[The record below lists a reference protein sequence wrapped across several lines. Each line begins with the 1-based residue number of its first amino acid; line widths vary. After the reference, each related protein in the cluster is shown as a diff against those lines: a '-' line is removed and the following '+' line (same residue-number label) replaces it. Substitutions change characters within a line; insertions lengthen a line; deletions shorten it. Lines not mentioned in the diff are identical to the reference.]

1 MPSFT
6 THVSNLQAVGPVVE
20 QLQIAVGSAAE
31 ATLRK
36 AGAIIPNPVLTT
48 AMIDTGATASVVR
61 QGIPAQLGLN
71 PVGVTH
77 INTPSSTNVAC
88 YEYFVRL
95 LFPNNVLVETTVLE
109 APLQGQHIQCLIG
122 RDVLAHGV
130 FVYIGYGNLFSLS
143 F

>member
-6 THVSNLQAVGPVVE
+6 THVSNLQAIGPVVE
-20 QLQIAVGSAAE
+20 QLQIAVGSAVEGA
-31 ATLRK
+31 LRK
-36 AGAIIPNPVLTT
+36 AGVSIPSPVLTT
-48 AMIDTGATASVVR
+48 AMIDTGATVSVVR
-61 QGIPAQLGLN
+61 QGLPVQLGLN
-71 PVGVTH
+71 PVGVAH

-88 YEYFVRL
+88 YEYLVRFV
-95 LFPNNVLVETTVLE
+95 FPNNVVVEATVLE

>member
-6 THVSNLQAVGPVVE
+6 SQVPNLQAVGPVVE
-20 QLQIAVGSAAE
+20 IKIAVGTAVEAA
-31 ATLRK
+31 LRK
-36 AGAIIPNPVLTT
+36 TGSQAPNPVTAV
-48 AMIDTGATASVVR
+48 AMIDTGATSSVIR
-61 QGIPAQLGLN
+61 LGLAAQLGLN
-71 PVGVTH
+71 PVGVTY

-88 YEYFVRL
+88 YEYLVRL
-95 LFPNNVLVETTVLE
+95 VFPNNVVVEATVLE